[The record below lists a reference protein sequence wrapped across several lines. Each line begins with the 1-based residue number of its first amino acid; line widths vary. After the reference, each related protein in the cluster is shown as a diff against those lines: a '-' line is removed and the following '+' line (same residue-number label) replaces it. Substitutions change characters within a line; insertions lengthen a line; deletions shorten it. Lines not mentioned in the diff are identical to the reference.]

1 LFLWRNQDFL
11 FQQKLDHSVQIFLD
25 RQLQRFQI
33 CLSALESL
41 DLFDLF
47 ISLQSAIEVLQKH
60 LHESKPQ
67 QMEHLVV
74 FCGIWV
80 QTLCELDEDVS
91 ERVYTDLAR
100 GYDPF
105 EVLSVDWQLQLK
117 HQIYEQMSI
126 VCLCHLAL
134 A

>member
-1 LFLWRNQDFL
+1 
-11 FQQKLDHSVQIFLD
+11 
-25 RQLQRFQI
+25 
-33 CLSALESL
+33 
-41 DLFDLF
+41 
-47 ISLQSAIEVLQKH
+47 
-60 LHESKPQ
+60 
-67 QMEHLVV
+67 MEHLVV
-74 FCGIWV
+74 FCGIRV